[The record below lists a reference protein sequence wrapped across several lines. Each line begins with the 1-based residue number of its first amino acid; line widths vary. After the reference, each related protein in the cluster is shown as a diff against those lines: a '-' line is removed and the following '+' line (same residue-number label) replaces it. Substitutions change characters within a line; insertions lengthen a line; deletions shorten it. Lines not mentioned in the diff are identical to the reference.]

1 MMSSK
6 FKGILERAKEREAES
21 IGSEDIPPPSPALP
35 MDKTAKKRGRPSGKR
50 SDADYVQVTA
60 YIQKDTHREVKI
72 ALLKSGNEKNFSEL
86 VDSLL
91 GGWLKSRT

>member
-1 MMSSK
+1 MSSK
-6 FKGILERAKEREAES
+6 FKGILERAKERETES
-21 IGSEDIPPPSPALP
+21 VGIEEAPPPSPAMAISKLE
-35 MDKTAKKRGRPSGKR
+35 KKRGRPSGKR

-72 ALLKSGNEKNFSEL
+72 ALLKSGNEKDFSEL
-86 VDSLL
+86 VDGLL